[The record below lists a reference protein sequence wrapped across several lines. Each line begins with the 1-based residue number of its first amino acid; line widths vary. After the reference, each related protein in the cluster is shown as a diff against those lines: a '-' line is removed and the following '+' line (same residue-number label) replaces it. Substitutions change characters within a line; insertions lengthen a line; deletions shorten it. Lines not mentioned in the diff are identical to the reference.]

1 MAELG
6 SLLYVAFAL
15 LVYMFWR
22 RVRGETFEE
31 ILESSERE
39 HHRVARVLKKH
50 PHGGTWPEFQAW
62 LKGQP

>member
-1 MAELG
+1 MTELG
-6 SLLYVAFAL
+6 SLLYVVFAL

-22 RVRGETFEE
+22 RVRGETFDE

-50 PHGGTWPEFQAW
+50 PHGGTWSEFQAW
-62 LKGQP
+62 LKDQS